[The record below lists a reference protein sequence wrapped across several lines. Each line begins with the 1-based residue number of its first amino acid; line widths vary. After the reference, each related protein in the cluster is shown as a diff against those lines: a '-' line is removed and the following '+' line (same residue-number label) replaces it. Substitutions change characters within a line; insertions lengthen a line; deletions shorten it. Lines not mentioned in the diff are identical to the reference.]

1 MTETPTMQLTEQDLA
16 AYLAEHPDFFERH
29 AELLAEVELQSP
41 HGNRAVSLQERQ
53 IEMLRDKMRVLEHR
67 LADMMRNAAENEAIS
82 GRLLAWVRALL
93 QERDTAAL
101 PHTLVHEMQQQFQLP
116 QAAVRLW
123 NLQPDYATQDYAADV
138 GTDIPVLANSLAQ
151 PYCGANAGFEAAR
164 WLGTGAPPQSLAM
177 VALRQAD
184 DSSAFG
190 MLVLGSPDAERF
202 TADMGT
208 EFLSRIGHLASAA
221 LQRLVRGS

>member
-29 AELLAEVELQSP
+29 AELLAEVQLQSP

-82 GRLLAWVRALL
+82 GRLLAWVRAML
-93 QERDTAAL
+93 QEHDAAAL
-101 PHTLVHEMQQQFQLP
+101 PHTLVREMQQQFQLP

-190 MLVLGSPDAERF
+190 MLVLGSPNAERF

-208 EFLSRIGHLASAA
+208 EFLTRIGHLASAA
-221 LQRLVRGS
+221 LQRLVRGG

>member
-93 QERDTAAL
+93 QERDTAAM

-208 EFLSRIGHLASAA
+208 EFLTRIGHLASAA